1 MMGRFK
7 KRTCQLPTS
16 EHAQAALRSVNPW
29 YALRGNRDA
38 PELWLIWHN
47 IFNKKNGHNKEEL
60 TWKKLTMPS
69 APLLFCKKVSFSI
82 FYGTR
87 RFVVGN
93 VFIYTY
99 SDVKLIDIG
108 EPVTNVA
115 EMEAQYIKENKS
127 KVSNALDE
135 HSTGSSATTPSTKRE
150 FKKRRALLLWPVAG
164 NSPPNIIYLNSKLR
178 DRKRI
183 DILNLSTSYHDWVL
197 LNTSYRKNSY
207 YKYYLFDLDGNQWI
221 EGPEYDNY
229 LSPACIQFASY
240 SQCQFI
246 IWTMISNSKK
256 STTDSTTTDTPNL
269 HAVDNGNQATR
280 IQWEVFDAQK
290 GQSQCQKILS
300 DQITIPYCPDG
311 VIGALTYTEKMCL
324 IIIFDKENHL
334 KRFVGGKF
342 SATLSLFV
350 LGKFSLNASA

>member
-1 MMGRFK
+1 MSLGTHSEHFWQNHDTLLYLCRFMEGKKLVLFATCCRHIYKIIVDQPDYWERQYRQKFCLGDRREQDWLTWYNLDINPTSELEKSTLSVNQAGRVHLLLSAVATVDNADNEYTAANSHLPLAPNFETTKWFYAYQRRRQTNRNFMMGRFK

-150 FKKRRALLLWPVAG
+150 FKKRRALLCGLLLAIHHLISFILTP
-164 NSPPNIIYLNSKLR
+164 KL
-178 DRKRI
+178 
-183 DILNLSTSYHDWVL
+183 
-197 LNTSYRKNSY
+197 
-207 YKYYLFDLDGNQWI
+207 GI
-221 EGPEYDNY
+221 E
-229 LSPACIQFASY
+229 
-240 SQCQFI
+240 
-246 IWTMISNSKK
+246 
-256 STTDSTTTDTPNL
+256 
-269 HAVDNGNQATR
+269 
-280 IQWEVFDAQK
+280 
-290 GQSQCQKILS
+290 
-300 DQITIPYCPDG
+300 
-311 VIGALTYTEKMCL
+311 
-324 IIIFDKENHL
+324 KE
-334 KRFVGGKF
+334 
-342 SATLSLFV
+342 
-350 LGKFSLNASA
+350 